1 MIKRLLVVAVAAV
14 TLAGCANES
23 MSGDVYS
30 SSQAKQV
37 QNVTYGTLV
46 SVRPVKI
53 QGGEGSNALG
63 MIGGAVIGGLLG
75 NTVGG
80 GTGRTLATAAA
91 PSPAARRA
99 TASVKWPAVPQATS
113 WKSKPTRKR
122 TSWWYRK
129 RATPSSAQDSACAW
143 RAWATPSPSL
153 RCKSVGD
160 KRQTGGNRLRFYF

>member
-37 QNVTYGTLV
+37 QTVTYGTLV

-53 QGGEGSNALG
+53 QGGEGSNAMG

-80 GTGRTLATAAA
+80 GTGRKL
-91 PSPAARRA
+91 RRSEERRHRSYA
-99 TASVKWPAVPQATS
+99 G
-113 WKSKPTRKR
+113 
-122 TSWWYRK
+122 YR
-129 RATPSSAQDSACAW
+129 
-143 RAWATPSPSL
+143 
-153 RCKSVGD
+153 
-160 KRQTGGNRLRFYF
+160 GGRYRRRRGR

>member
-53 QGGEGSNALG
+53 RRRRLQRLG
-63 MIGGAVIGGLLG
+63 DDRRRGDWRP
-75 NTVGG
+75 VG
-80 GTGRTLATAAA
+80 
-91 PSPAARRA
+91 
-99 TASVKWPAVPQATS
+99 
-113 WKSKPTRKR
+113 
-122 TSWWYRK
+122 
-129 RATPSSAQDSACAW
+129 
-143 RAWATPSPSL
+143 
-153 RCKSVGD
+153 
-160 KRQTGGNRLRFYF
+160 